1 MTRTVVLIDDERA
14 MRRSVEQWLGLS
26 DFQVQAYSDGREALA
41 DLSEDFAGVVVS
53 DIKMPGIDG
62 MQLLAAVKAIDR
74 DIPVILVTGHGEVAL
89 AVEAMKKDAYDFLEK
104 PFSPD
109 RLLEVVSRA
118 QDRRALVLENR
129 TLRRKLAG
137 VSGIAGRLIGQ
148 SRAIEDLRT
157 DLLDLASANVN
168 VLLLGETGVGKEVV
182 ARLLHEE
189 GNRAAGPFRAVHCGA
204 IPEDLIESEVF
215 GHEAGA
221 FTGALAK
228 KIGAFE
234 YADGGTIFLD
244 EITSMPVSAQVKLL
258 RILEERHVTR
268 LGSNTPLPL
277 DVRLVCAA
285 NEDIVEA
292 VAEQRFRE
300 DLYYRINT
308 IELHIPPLRERADD
322 IILLFRHFVEIAER
336 EFGRAAPDL
345 TVADMQELKNHAWP
359 GNIRELKNTAERF
372 TLGAGRGQ
380 GPLPGLLRR
389 EATEAVTAGRSLNG
403 LMNAYER
410 QVIADALA
418 KSEGNIAKVME
429 ELDLPRRTLND
440 KMAKHGLTSRDYRG

>member
-1 MTRTVVLIDDERA
+1 MTGTVFLIDDERA

-26 DFQVQAYSDGREALA
+26 DFQVRAYSDGRDALA
-41 DLSEDFAGVVVS
+41 DLTDEFTGVVVS

-62 MQLLAAVKAIDR
+62 MELLAAVKAVDR
-74 DIPVILVTGHGEVAL
+74 EIPVILVTGHGEVAL
-89 AVEAMKKDAYDFLEK
+89 AVEAMKNDAYDFLEK
-104 PFSPD
+104 PFSPE

-118 QDRRALVLENR
+118 QERRTLVLENR
-129 TLRRKLAG
+129 ILRRKLAG
-137 VSGIAGRLIGQ
+137 VSGISGRLIGQ

-182 ARLLHEE
+182 ARLLHDE

-221 FTGALAK
+221 FTGALAR

-258 RILEERHVTR
+258 RILEERQVTR
-268 LGSNTPLPL
+268 LGSNTPLSL

-285 NEDIVEA
+285 NEDIARA

-308 IELHIPPLRERADD
+308 IEMHIPPLRQRADD

-336 EFGRAAPDL
+336 EFERAAPEL
-345 TVADMQELKNHAWP
+345 TLSDIHELKNYAWP

-389 EATEAVTAGRSLNG
+389 GMEEEAATGRSLNR
-403 LMNAYER
+403 LMNDFER
-410 QVIADALA
+410 QVIAEALT
-418 KSEGNIAKVME
+418 KFEGNISQVME
-429 ELDLPRRTLND
+429 DLDLPRRTLND

>member
-26 DFQVQAYSDGREALA
+26 DFKVQAYSDGREALA
-41 DLSEDFAGVVVS
+41 DLRDDFAGVVVS

-62 MQLLAAVKAIDR
+62 MQLLVAVKAIDR

-89 AVEAMKKDAYDFLEK
+89 AVEAMKKEAYDFLEK
-104 PFSPD
+104 PFSPE

-129 TLRRKLAG
+129 SLRRKLAD
-137 VSGIAGRLIGQ
+137 VSGIAERLIGQ
-148 SRAIEDLRT
+148 SKAIEDLRT

-182 ARLLHEE
+182 ARLLHDE

-221 FTGALAK
+221 FTGALAT

-258 RILEERHVTR
+258 RILEERQVTR

-285 NEDIVEA
+285 NEDIAEA

-308 IELHIPPLRERADD
+308 IELHIPPLRDRADD

-336 EFGRAAPDL
+336 EFERAAPEL
-345 TVADMQELKNHAWP
+345 TVSHIHELKSHAWP

-380 GPLPGLLRR
+380 GPLPGLFRR
-389 EATEAVTAGRSLNG
+389 EAPEADAKDRSLNG

-418 KSEGNIAKVME
+418 TSEGNISKVME

>member
-1 MTRTVVLIDDERA
+1 MSRTVVLVDDERA

-26 DFQVQAYSDGREALA
+26 DFTVQAYSDGREALA
-41 DLSEDFAGVVVS
+41 DLTEGFAGVVVS

-62 MQLLAAVKAIDR
+62 MQLLAEVKAIDA

-89 AVEAMKKDAYDFLEK
+89 AVEAMKNDAYDFLEK

-129 TLRRKLAG
+129 VLRRKLAG

-148 SRAIEDLRT
+148 SRAIEDLRA
-157 DLLDLASANVN
+157 DLLDLASTNVN

-189 GNRAAGPFRAVHCGA
+189 GNRASGPFRAVHCGA

-221 FTGALAK
+221 FTGAIAR

-258 RILEERHVTR
+258 RILEERQVTR
-268 LGSNTPLPL
+268 LGSNTTLPL

-285 NEDIVEA
+285 NEDITNA

-308 IELHIPPLRERADD
+308 IELHVPPLRERADD
-322 IILLFRHFVEIAER
+322 IVLLFRHFVEIAER
-336 EFGRAAPDL
+336 EFERGAPDL
-345 TVADMQELKNHAWP
+345 TVSDMHDLKNYAWP

-389 EATEAVTAGRSLNG
+389 GVPEETETDRSLNR
-403 LMNAYER
+403 LMNAFER
-410 QVIADALA
+410 QVIVEALE
-418 KSEGNIAKVME
+418 KFEGNIARVME
-429 ELDLPRRTLND
+429 DLDLPRRTLND
-440 KMAKHGLTSRDYRG
+440 KMVKYGLTSRDYRG

>member
-26 DFQVQAYSDGREALA
+26 DFKVLAYSDGREALA

-89 AVEAMKKDAYDFLEK
+89 AVDAMKKDAYDFLEK

-189 GNRAAGPFRAVHCGA
+189 GNRATGPFRAVHCGA

-258 RILEERHVTR
+258 RILEERQVTR

-322 IILLFRHFVEIAER
+322 IVLLFRHFVEIAER

-389 EATEAVTAGRSLNG
+389 EATEAGAAGRSLNG

-418 KSEGNIAKVME
+418 KSEGNISKVME

>member
-26 DFQVQAYSDGREALA
+26 DFKVQAYSDGGEALA
-41 DLSEDFAGVVVS
+41 DLNDDFAGVVVS

-89 AVEAMKKDAYDFLEK
+89 AVEAMKNDAYDFLEK

-182 ARLLHEE
+182 ARLLHDE

-221 FTGALAK
+221 FTGALAR

-258 RILEERHVTR
+258 RILEERQVTR

-285 NEDIVEA
+285 NEDIAGA
-292 VAEQRFRE
+292 VAEHRFRE

-336 EFGRAAPDL
+336 EFERAAPEL
-345 TVADMQELKNHAWP
+345 TVSDMHELKNHAWP
-359 GNIRELKNTAERF
+359 GNIRELKNSAERF

-380 GPLPGLLRR
+380 GPLPGLFRR
-389 EATEAVTAGRSLNG
+389 EVTEADAAARSLNG

-418 KSEGNIAKVME
+418 RSEGNISRVME
-429 ELDLPRRTLND
+429 DLDLPRRTLND